1 MDMTRKNYSSGAPL
15 EEKVGYSRMISV
27 GSYVKV
33 GGTTSVQPDGTVY
46 GEDAYEQT
54 KYVLEKQLNLIK
66 QAGAY
71 PDDVVNAEIYTT
83 DIGQGGRICEAY
95 SEFFHD
101 IKPLCTM
108 VEIAKLN
115 RPTQFVE
122 IEMEAMCGS
131 VVKEG

>member
-1 MDMTRKNYSSGAPL
+1 
-15 EEKVGYSRMISV
+15 MISPRALNPV
-27 GSYVKV
+27 VCRLSDISWISIFSLPFQK
-33 GGTTSVQPDGTVY
+33 SIRP
-46 GEDAYEQT
+46 
-54 KYVLEKQLNLIK
+54 KQLNLIK
-66 QAGAY
+66 QAGAK
-71 PDDVVNAEIYTT
+71 PEDVFNVMIYTT